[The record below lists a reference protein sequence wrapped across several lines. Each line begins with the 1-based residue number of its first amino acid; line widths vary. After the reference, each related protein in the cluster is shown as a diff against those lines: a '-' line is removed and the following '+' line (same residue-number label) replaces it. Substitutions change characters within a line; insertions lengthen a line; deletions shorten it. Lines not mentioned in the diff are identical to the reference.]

1 MTRGL
6 CLLLLLLVA
15 LPAAGQDDERRAAEK
30 RLSELKSQIADYE
43 QRLSRTR
50 REETDATAVLESLDR
65 EIAVREALIASY
77 REEQNVV
84 RTEAVGIQRSTVA
97 LEEELRALKEEYA
110 VHARNAYMR
119 GRTGDL
125 ALILSAGSINQ
136 MLVRARYLQR
146 FGRQRQSK
154 LGQITETQ
162 AALAER
168 QVALDSSAAR
178 IQTLLTESRAE
189 QQALAGRKSERAVL
203 VTELRQQRSGLQA
216 ELQQRQQD
224 VGRLEARVQEMI
236 AEAEAARRR
245 EAEAARAAAVAARA
259 AGNAEAARVAE
270 AAESALVELTGS
282 FRQNRGRL
290 PWPTNG
296 VVTGTFGTRTHPV
309 YGTKTRSIG
318 LELSTPPTA
327 SVRAVFDGLVSRV
340 FAMPGYGTCIMVSH
354 GDYATIYG
362 NLSSVDVRQGQEVRA
377 GQGVGRAGT
386 ADDPLGAGV
395 FFALFSG
402 GEAVDPAGWL
412 VRK

>member
-1 MTRGL
+1 MPPRL
-6 CLLLLLLVA
+6 CLLLLFLAA
-15 LPAAGQDDERRAAEK
+15 LPAAAQDEQGAAEA
-30 RLSELKSQIADYE
+30 RLRELRSQIADYE
-43 QRLSRTR
+43 ERLSRTR
-50 REETDATAVLESLDR
+50 REETDAATALSTLDR
-65 EIAVREALIASY
+65 EIAVREELIASY
-77 REEQNVV
+77 REQQTVLG
-84 RTEAVGIQRSTVA
+84 TEAAGLQRSAAA
-97 LEEELRALKEEYA
+97 LEDELRALKEEYA

-119 GRTGDL
+119 GRVGDL

-136 MLVRARYLQR
+136 MLVRTRYLQR

-154 LGQITETQ
+154 LGQITATQ

-178 IQTLLTESRAE
+178 IRTLLTQGEAE
-189 QQALAGRKSERAVL
+189 QQALAGRKAERAAL
-203 VTELRQQRSGLQA
+203 VAQLRQQRSGLEA
-216 ELQQRQQD
+216 ELEQRQQD
-224 VGRLEARVQEMI
+224 VAQLEARIQQMI

-245 EAEAARAAAVAARA
+245 AAERARAEAEVARR
-259 AGNAEAARVAE
+259 AGNAAAAREAE

-327 SVRAVFDGLVSRV
+327 SVRAVFNGLVSRV
-340 FAMPGYGTCIMVSH
+340 FAMPGYGTCVMVSH

-386 ADDPLGAGV
+386 ADDPLGPGL
-395 FFALFSG
+395 FFALFVS

-412 VRK
+412 QRK

>member
-1 MTRGL
+1 MTRSLG
-6 CLLLLLLVA
+6 LLLFLLA
-15 LPAAGQDDERRAAEK
+15 LPAVAQDDQRAAEA
-30 RLSELKSQIADYE
+30 RLGELKRQIADYE
-43 QRLSRTR
+43 QRLARAR
-50 REETDATAVLESLDR
+50 REETGATAALTTLDR

-77 REEQNVV
+77 HEQQTVLG
-84 RTEAVGIQRSTVA
+84 TEAAGIQRSAAA
-97 LEEELRALKEEYA
+97 LEDELRRLKEEYA

-154 LGQITETQ
+154 LGQITATQ

-168 QVALDSSAAR
+168 QAALDSSAAR
-178 IQTLLTESRAE
+178 IRTLLTESRAE
-189 QQALAGRKSERAVL
+189 QQALAGRKTERAAL
-203 VTELRQQRSGLQA
+203 VSELRQQRSGLQA

-224 VGRLEARVQEMI
+224 ASRLEARIQEMI

-245 EAEAARAAAVAARA
+245 EAERARAAAEAARA
-259 AGNAEAARVAE
+259 AGNAEAARAAE

-290 PWPTNG
+290 PWPATG

-309 YGTKTRSIG
+309 YGTQTRSIG

-327 SVRAVFDGLVSRV
+327 SVRAVFDGVVSRV

-362 NLSSVDVRQGQEVRA
+362 NLSSVDVRQGEAVRA

-395 FFALFSG
+395 FFALFAG